1 MKGENIFLVKCVKY
15 ILIEAEHYTI
25 TNDALHVN
33 NGTHEKDC
41 LYVIIKTFTTGN
53 KMECGVKFQPASY
66 IFLNLKTYL
75 RKLAFLGILDYLYH
89 YILIRHIYY
98 TFIEYLCIVY

>member
-41 LYVIIKTFTTGN
+41 LYVTRQNN
-53 KMECGVKFQPASY
+53 KNESV
-66 IFLNLKTYL
+66 
-75 RKLAFLGILDYLYH
+75 
-89 YILIRHIYY
+89 
-98 TFIEYLCIVY
+98 